1 MIWILIT
8 LTFIC
13 LIGFIVIVRRY
24 TGYYDRRKEIALYVL
39 AISYLILELGI
50 LIYMVSND
58 KNPMVQYT
66 CKMYHNGGK
75 VDTIKVIKQTDII
88 DNTPGKFENF
98 GDKTIY
104 QCEVLKVDTIKE

>member
-1 MIWILIT
+1 MIWIVIL

-13 LIGFIVIVRRY
+13 FINFIVINRY
-24 TGYYDRRKEIALYVL
+24 TKYYDRKKEIALYVL
-39 AISYLILELGI
+39 AILYLILELGI

-75 VDTIKVIKQTDII
+75 VDTIKVIKQTYII
-88 DNTPGKFENF
+88 DNTPGKFDNF

-104 QCEVLKVDTIKE
+104 RCEVLKVDTIKE